1 MTILYILLFIV
12 CLSTLIMVHEAGHLA
27 TAKIFKVYCFEY
39 AIGFGPKLF
48 SFKRKKGETAFS
60 LRAIPFGGFVSMY
73 GEDAIVPE
81 GVGPIDPSRSLNA
94 IKKWKKCIILAAGV
108 VMNFVLAI
116 VIFFVYEAA
125 FPAHVAHIGHVTVKK
140 NSIAY
145 EAGLRTNDY
154 VYSPYLAYGDTY
166 YVFYDDNGAL
176 TYQDESISSVFIGY
190 NYSNITLKDQSL
202 YSNAVAFNRV
212 VVTGTLP
219 EDYTVIEFEDAIAGD
234 YSGDEVVNNFLGGYI
249 RAKGM
254 KKVNNS
260 DYRVRLAITE
270 NYLDDES
277 LALILDIHVSKEQ
290 YNEFKLVPIGTYISG
305 AGDIST
311 VTTKKGKKYN
321 VMTITDSHYSTFYAD
336 VKNGNVL
343 TQKQHG
349 VLPTKLGFRFWVLDE
364 EDIHGRGNPITINEM
379 ELSSKGKL
387 PKNIG
392 VSMLL
397 ESYHQSGD
405 VAFKNT
411 FKDFGRSATLIFRG
425 LGELF
430 SKDGFKN
437 VGGIIAIGVSTTQVL
452 QQNGFGLFLFY
463 WALISVNLGIVNLL
477 PFPGLDGWQL
487 LVTVIEGT
495 TRKTIPPKIKNYV
508 SAVGIILLFVLMIL
522 IIIKDLIMVL

>member
-1 MTILYILLFIV
+1 
-12 CLSTLIMVHEAGHLA
+12 
-27 TAKIFKVYCFEY
+27 
-39 AIGFGPKLF
+39 
-48 SFKRKKGETAFS
+48 
-60 LRAIPFGGFVSMY
+60 
-73 GEDAIVPE
+73 
-81 GVGPIDPSRSLNA
+81 
-94 IKKWKKCIILAAGV
+94 
-108 VMNFVLAI
+108 
-116 VIFFVYEAA
+116 
-125 FPAHVAHIGHVTVKK
+125 
-140 NSIAY
+140 
-145 EAGLRTNDY
+145 
-154 VYSPYLAYGDTY
+154 
-166 YVFYDDNGAL
+166 
-176 TYQDESISSVFIGY
+176 
-190 NYSNITLKDQSL
+190 
-202 YSNAVAFNRV
+202 
-212 VVTGTLP
+212 
-219 EDYTVIEFEDAIAGD
+219 
-234 YSGDEVVNNFLGGYI
+234 
-249 RAKGM
+249 M